1 MHYSENKMTVIEP
14 FLNNGKA
21 LMTTRYVRMMTNAF
35 IKSLFKLK
43 SLKMH
48 PLIQPLVKIYN
59 KSAIDGFK

>member
-35 IKSLFKLK
+35 IKSLFKWKL
-43 SLKMH
+43 LMMR

-59 KSAIDGFK
+59 KSAMGGFN